1 MDSAQPP
8 LKYHGS
14 HPALEARREGWRGG
28 EGEEHNRTAWASY
41 GGQRVEEVVRAEL
54 GEYAAEGVSRDDQLC
69 CWMLA
74 QEIGD
79 SEEDAPSWGV
89 VRAALAPA

>member
-1 MDSAQPP
+1 MHVMQASMHALCAMAHMDSAQPP

-54 GEYAAEGVSRDDQLC
+54 TISKTRK
-69 CWMLA
+69 
-74 QEIGD
+74 
-79 SEEDAPSWGV
+79 
-89 VRAALAPA
+89 